1 MSAGAM
7 SDDDGGHPRV
17 LVSNR
22 MSSGAPQPDEQ
33 TLTELARETLLAEG
47 HERVELSLS
56 FVDEDEMAGLHERYM
71 QEAGPTDVLTFPLDD
86 DDVDE
91 SGVRV
96 LGDVVVCPEVAAR
109 NNPDDP
115 PAELRLLVVHGV
127 LHVLGYDH
135 EDDAE
140 RAEMWTRQQR
150 YSGVTVP

>member
-1 MSAGAM
+1 MN
-7 SDDDGGHPRV
+7 DDDGGGHPRV
-17 LVSNR
+17 LVSDR
-22 MSSGAPQPDEQ
+22 LSSAAPAPDSRA
-33 TLTELARETLLAEG
+33 LTQLARETLLAEG
-47 HERVELSLS
+47 HVQVELSLS
-56 FVDEDEMAGLHERYM
+56 FVDDDEMAGLHERYM

-96 LGDVVVCPEVAAR
+96 LGDVVVCPAVAAR

-115 PAELRLLVVHGV
+115 QTELRLLVVHGV

-135 EDDAE
+135 EDEAE
-140 RAEMWTRQQR
+140 RAEMWARQER